1 MTIHDWATADRPRE
15 KMMANG
21 ADSLSEAELL
31 AILIN
36 TGQKGLTAVDI
47 ARNLLSS
54 CHNSLEEV
62 SHAIMTH
69 DEEESQ
75 SKLRGLGLAKICTIQ
90 AAFELG
96 RRKAKEEEISRLNAQ
111 IINSSRSVFAQ
122 FNNALSDLDHEE
134 LWAIYTSKNGKI
146 LLRKCISEGGVD
158 FAGADIKKI
167 VRPAIEY
174 MASYV
179 ALCHNHPHSTTRPSK
194 PDRDLTK
201 KVKEALALFDI
212 NLLDHIIIADGR
224 YYSFADNAE
233 L

>member
-1 MTIHDWATADRPRE
+1 MTIHDWATTDRPRE

-47 ARNLLSS
+47 ARNLLTS
-54 CHNSLEEV
+54 CHNSLVELTR
-62 SHAIMTH
+62 AIMTN
-69 DEEESQ
+69 DDTDSQ
-75 SKLRGLGLAKICTIQ
+75 NKLKGLGTAKICTIQ
-90 AAFELG
+90 AALELG
-96 RRKAKEEEISRLNAQ
+96 RRKAKEEEVSRLNAQ
-111 IINSSRSVFAQ
+111 IINNSRAVFAQ
-122 FNNALSDLDHEE
+122 FNNTLSDLDHEE
-134 LWAIYTSKNGKI
+134 LWAVYMSKSGKI

-167 VRPAIEY
+167 VRPAIEH
-174 MASYV
+174 MASHV

-194 PDRDLTK
+194 ADKETTQ
-201 KVKEALALFDI
+201 KVKEALALFEI
-212 NLLDHIIIADGR
+212 NLLDHVIIADGR
-224 YYSFADNAE
+224 YYSFADNAD

>member
-1 MTIHDWATADRPRE
+1 MTIHDWATTDRPRE

-36 TGQKGLTAVDI
+36 TGHSGQTAVDI
-47 ARNLLSS
+47 ARNILTR
-54 CHNSLEEV
+54 CHNNLVELA
-62 SHAIMTH
+62 HTIMNNE
-69 DEEESQ
+69 DADNRD
-75 SKLRGLGLAKICTIQ
+75 KLKGLGPAKICTIQ

-96 RRKAKEEEISRLNAQ
+96 RRRAREEEIARLNAQ
-111 IINSSRSVFAQ
+111 VINNSRAIFAQ

-134 LWAIYTSKNGKI
+134 LWALYMSKNGKI
-146 LLRKCISEGGVD
+146 ILRKCISEGGTD
-158 FAGADIKKI
+158 FTSADIKKI

-174 MASYV
+174 MASNV
-179 ALCHNHPHSTTRPSK
+179 ALCHNHPHSTTRPSA
-194 PDRDLTK
+194 PDKELTQK
-201 KVKEALALFDI
+201 TKEALAIFDI
-212 NLLDHIIIADGR
+212 RLLDHIIISDGR